1 MCSRNGISRIQFH
14 DLMNC
19 LMPKATNDNNIRAF
33 FELLKAGLWEK
44 EAWLKHLDKIN
55 YHKVYQLAG
64 EQTVIGIIAAGLE
77 HVQDVKIPQEMVLTF
92 VGEALQ
98 LEQRNMAMNNFIAGL
113 VTNMREA
120 DIYTLLVKGQG
131 VAQCYERPLWRSC
144 GDVDFY
150 LSMDNYEKA
159 KEILNPLASRIG
171 KEDKRRLHYD
181 ITIDSWLVELHG
193 SMYTELSKR
202 MNRVLDEVHHEIFYN
217 GNIRSWNNEGVQV
230 FLPGKDNDVVI
241 IFMHFINH
249 FYGEGI
255 GLRQICDWCR
265 LLWTYKNTLNYKV
278 LESRIRKAGLM
289 TEWRVF
295 ATFAVDYLGMPPEAM
310 PLYDTDVKYSKK
322 AEKLAALIIETG
334 SIRANCDMSYRSHEP
349 KWKSY
354 FITFWKR
361 FEEFRHIARI
371 FPVNSPKFFVTYAF
385 NRFKAV
391 V

>member
-1 MCSRNGISRIQFH
+1 
-14 DLMNC
+14 
-19 LMPKATNDNNIRAF
+19 MPIATNDNNIRVF
-33 FELLKAGLWEK
+33 FELLKAGIWEK
-44 EAWLKHLDKIN
+44 EA
-55 YHKVYQLAG
+55 QLSSFDTIDYSYVLRLAE
-64 EQTVIGIIAAGLE
+64 EQAVVGLIAAGLE
-77 HVQDVKIPQEMVLTF
+77 NVTDIKAPQQIVLQF
-92 VGEALQ
+92 VGTCLQ
-98 LEQRNMAMNNFIAGL
+98 IEKQNRAMNQFIRIL
-113 VTNMREA
+113 VEKMRNA

-150 LSMDNYEKA
+150 LSTDNYTKA
-159 KEILNPLASRIG
+159 KEILNPFASRIG

-202 MNRVLDEVHHEIFYN
+202 MNRVLDEVHHDIFYN
-217 GNIRSWNNEGVQV
+217 GNVRSWNNEGVQV
-230 FLPGKDNDVVI
+230 FLPSANNDVVI

-265 LLWTYKNTLNYKV
+265 LLRTYKDTLNHKV
-278 LESRIRKAGLM
+278 LELRIRKAGLM
-289 TEWRVF
+289 TEWKAF
-295 ATFAVDYLGMPPEAM
+295 AAFVVEYLGMPIEAM
-310 PLYDTDVKYSKK
+310 PLYDNSNKYNIK
-322 AEKLAALIIETG
+322 ADRLSELIIESG
-334 SIRANCDMSYRSHEP
+334 SIRANCDKGYRSHEP